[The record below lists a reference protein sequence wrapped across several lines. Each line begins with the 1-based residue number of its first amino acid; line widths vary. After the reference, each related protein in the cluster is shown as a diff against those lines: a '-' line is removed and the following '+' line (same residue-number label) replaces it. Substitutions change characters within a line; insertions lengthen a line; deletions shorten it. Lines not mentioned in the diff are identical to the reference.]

1 MELRTGR
8 RTVSRDIVLVGARDI
23 DPPEHRLLQH
33 TAIAHIRPE
42 ADLLTRLRDSVADR
56 PVYVHLDCDVLEPGS
71 VPTDYQV
78 PGGLSLEDLHAAA
91 EILATRRVLGIEIG
105 EFEATPTSSDT
116 PDASPAALIEA
127 LEPLL
132 HAASRT

>member
-1 MELRTGR
+1 VPAAPLPLLDASRLRCGSACHRHPKLGWLGANDATGFVCVL
-8 RTVSRDIVLVGARDI
+8 VSRMAKELSTVPAQELDALMCGASGG
-23 DPPEHRLLQH
+23 QH
-33 TAIAHIRPE
+33 
-42 ADLLTRLRDSVADR
+42 
-56 PVYVHLDCDVLEPGS
+56 
-71 VPTDYQV
+71 QV

-105 EFEATPTSSDT
+105 EFEVTPRSSDT
-116 PDASPAALIEA
+116 LASPTALIEA